1 MQGENILLE
10 EIAKL
15 KSMIRN
21 TEKAY
26 QERRSTNMQGENIL
40 LEEIAK
46 LKSMLRNTEK
56 AYQEKARLWIEQTGA
71 LAALDAEVGKL
82 KKELDVTKFEL
93 MQMKRRVLVAD
104 ANTNRKS
111 LPTQPREKK
120 MHTAFAK
127 KVKDYAAESDIPL
140 LVNLSWRR

>member
-15 KSMIRN
+15 KSMVRN

-46 LKSMLRNTEK
+46 LKSMVRNTEK

-71 LAALDAEVGKL
+71 LAALDGEVGKL
-82 KKELDVTKFEL
+82 KTELDATKFEL

-127 KVKDYAAESDIPL
+127 KVKDYAAESDIPM

>member
-15 KSMIRN
+15 KSMVRN

-26 QERRSTNMQGENIL
+26 QEKRSTNMQGENIL

-46 LKSMLRNTEK
+46 LKSMVRNTEK
-56 AYQEKARLWIEQTGA
+56 AYQEKARLWIEQTGSV
-71 LAALDAEVGKL
+71 AALDAEVGKL

-127 KVKDYAAESDIPL
+127 KVKDYAAESDIPM

>member
-15 KSMIRN
+15 KSMVRN

-26 QERRSTNMQGENIL
+26 QEKRSTNMQGENIL

-56 AYQEKARLWIEQTGA
+56 ARLCIEQTGA

-127 KVKDYAAESDIPL
+127 KVKDYAAESDIPM